1 MTGQSIA
8 RVLARQYHFG
18 VTTIEVVQI
27 NSIKFKEPM
36 NGAEP
41 KMVAIYTVARAC
53 GSSRPERLCAGVS
66 SQKETQFRPV
76 SRAQLDRKKNLGE
89 YSWKLANFVRHH
101 KLLITKVSACEWPGV
116 Q

>member
-41 KMVAIYTVARAC
+41 KMAWVEADCVAIYPVAQ
-53 GSSRPERLCAGVS
+53 S
-66 SQKETQFRPV
+66 
-76 SRAQLDRKKNLGE
+76 
-89 YSWKLANFVRHH
+89 ANRVDQN
-101 KLLITKVSACEWPGV
+101 TCV
-116 Q
+116 